1 MSKAPLAAMSFR
13 LLIAAALTAAIAS
26 AAAGAATS
34 ERERPL
40 VARGSRQVTGGP
52 VPSARLAQ
60 PRRSPRYAVRGVYDR
75 DLSPTGFD
83 HQAALGFNFIDS
95 NPSRHQMIP
104 LARRGLKGFVWLGGY
119 SNDSCTF
126 KNSDAWVRSQ
136 VATIARNPAVGAYFI
151 DDEPDASSCPTAPAQ
166 MRARSRLVKSIDRRR
181 KRPTFIVLQRPE
193 QLKLFART
201 VDVIGLDRYPC
212 KVHLNGC
219 DYSIIRRQSAE
230 ANRLR
235 IRYWGVIQAHT
246 DGYYKLPTPAEL
258 HQQFVHW
265 RRTKM
270 EGYLVFAW
278 RWPEDEPQNW
288 LANRPELRAQLAK
301 ENAQ

>member
-1 MSKAPLAAMSFR
+1 MPKRVSTATSVSILAAAA
-13 LLIAAALTAAIAS
+13 IAAAAT
-26 AAAGAATS
+26 GAANGDRAPST
-34 ERERPL
+34 L
-40 VARGSRQVTGGP
+40 
-52 VPSARLAQ
+52 SARATSGSVPAARDAR
-60 PRRSPRYAVRGVYDR
+60 PRRRARYPIRGVYDR

-95 NPSRHQMIP
+95 NPSRDQMTR

-126 KNSDAWVRSQ
+126 RNSDEWIRSH
-136 VATIARNPAVGAYFI
+136 VASVARSPAVGAYFI

-219 DYSIIRRQSAE
+219 DYSVIHRQAAE

-278 RWPEDEPQNW
+278 RWPEDEPENW
-288 LANRPELRAQLAK
+288 LANRPALRAQLAK
-301 ENAQ
+301 ENAR